1 MKKIYFKQFLLF
13 TITTLLPVQ
22 SFAQIYQNSFT
33 GASAC
38 PTAGNMPVMDPN
50 ATGTAATRSTMTC
63 TMFANA
69 FNSTTLN
76 NTAAVNDNSYIEFSV
91 SAALG
96 YQLNLTSLSFFRQG
110 SATAPNQLEIR
121 YSTDGFVTSTNW
133 GAAPNTTTT
142 PGATTVWD
150 FADFS
155 AAPGAT
161 VTFRIYPY
169 GIQRSDLGT
178 ARASTAGTIRLD
190 NVIINGTVSNP
201 MPVKLISFEG
211 DTQENVIVL
220 KWSTAWEEQNQG
232 FEIQRSINAVNFE
245 TVGYVDGK
253 TTVKTRSDYSFKD
266 TDVHPGQTYYFRL
279 KQLDLDE
286 SFEFSRIIAINAD
299 PGKDSYIF
307 PNPSTGHFTVSTPGK
322 MSDHFKL
329 YNASGAEIPI
339 NTHLSG
345 KTPDSFVISPKG
357 PIQPGVY
364 HLKAISTDNSPIS
377 KLFRVLVE

>member
-13 TITTLLPVQ
+13 TITALLPVL

-38 PTAGNMPVMDPN
+38 PTAGNVPVMDAN

-76 NTAAVNDNSYIEFSV
+76 NTAAINDNSYIEFSV
-91 SAALG
+91 TAAPG

-110 SATAPNQLEIR
+110 SASAPNQLEIR
-121 YSTDGFVTSTNW
+121 YSTDGFATSTNW

-155 AAPGAT
+155 TALGAT
-161 VTFRIYPY
+161 ITFRIYPY
-169 GIQRSDLGT
+169 GTQRSDLGA
-178 ARASTAGTIRLD
+178 ARASTGGTIRLD
-190 NVIINGTVSNP
+190 NIIINGTVSNP

-211 DTQENVIVL
+211 AIEENVIAL

-232 FEIQRSINAVNFE
+232 FEIQRSSNAVNFE
-245 TVGYVDGK
+245 TIGYVDGK
-253 TTVKTRSDYSFKD
+253 STVKNRSDYSFKD

-279 KQLDLDE
+279 KQLDLDG
-286 SFEFSRIIAINAD
+286 SFEFSRIIAVNAD
-299 PGKDSYIF
+299 PGEDSFIF
-307 PNPSTGHFTVSTPGK
+307 PNPNTGNFTVSTSGK
-322 MSDHFKL
+322 ISGHFKL

-339 NTHLSG
+339 DTPLSG
-345 KTPDSFVISPKG
+345 KTPNSFVISPKG
-357 PIQPGVY
+357 LIRPGIY
-364 HLKAISTDNSPIS
+364 HLKVISTDNSSTS
-377 KLFRVLVE
+377 KPFRVVVE